1 MVNSLHSDNHW
12 VAMATSSGKII
23 PSNISDVVVLF
34 DLETTG
40 LLKDD
45 PDICQ
50 IAAWTM
56 GEPEVWSKYLIPQKN
71 IDDGASRINNLKVE
85 KDKQG
90 KDILTKYGK
99 PVKAEQ
105 YEAGIYRFYQHLH
118 ELRKQT
124 NPNSRIILIAHNA
137 KKFDVPVLL
146 NALEKINVTRE
157 HLTKLNIC
165 FADSFLI
172 IKKIEKENPLVFLN
186 IEETDSP
193 RKQPKV
199 SKALSSLYKRFFG
212 KDFSAHDAIED
223 VKAMKQVLFE
233 SPLCVTKETICNNTF
248 SAFDA

>member
-1 MVNSLHSDNHW
+1 MANSLCSDNYC
-12 VAMATSSGKII
+12 VAMATSISKNT
-23 PSNISDVVVLF
+23 PSSSSDVVVLF

-56 GEPEVWSKYLIPQKN
+56 EEPEVWSKYLIPQKN
-71 IDDGASRINNLKVE
+71 IDDDASRINNLKVE
-85 KDKQG
+85 KDEQG
-90 KDILTKYGK
+90 KDILTKYGV

-105 YEAGIYRFYQHLH
+105 YEAGMYQFYQHLH
-118 ELRKQT
+118 ELKRT
-124 NPNSRIILIAHNA
+124 NPNSRIILIAHNG
-137 KKFDVPVLL
+137 KKFDAPVLL

-157 HLTKLNIC
+157 HLTKLNIF
-165 FADSFLI
+165 FADSLLI
-172 IKKIEKENPLVFLN
+172 IDKIEKENPLVFMN

-223 VKAMKQVLFE
+223 VKAMRQVLFE
-233 SPLCVTKETICNNTF
+233 SPLGVTKETICNNTF
-248 SAFDA
+248 SASEV